1 MEFGSEVSHGGN
13 GYKHPVTATALL
25 ITIGIV
31 FGDIGTSP
39 LYVMKTILGVGWL
52 EAKADYIT
60 GAVSCIIWTLT
71 LQTTLKYVVIALRA
85 DKKGEGGILALYSLI
100 KHLKHRWLYVAAAV
114 GAAMLIA
121 DGVITPAITVTSAIE
136 GLHAID
142 PDTPVMPIVLV
153 IITVVFGVQR
163 FGTSV
168 IGKFFG
174 PFMFLWFLMLGLVGI
189 AGIAHHH
196 YILRAFNPYYAW
208 RLLVDYP
215 GWVFILGAVFLCTTG
230 AEALY
235 SDLGHCGRKN
245 ITISW
250 IYVKAMLILNYLG
263 QGAWIIDNLGRIHPG
278 ANPFY
283 TIMPSWLL
291 IPGIVMATGA
301 AIIASQALI
310 SGSFSIFSEAMNLN
324 LWPRILIK
332 YPARVKGQLYI
343 PSVNFALYIGCV
355 VTVLLFQSS
364 SHMEAAYGLAITIT
378 MIITTVLLA
387 VYMHQRKVSTW
398 IVAIFA
404 ACFGIIEGSFLV
416 ANMFKFMNGG
426 WYTLLIA
433 GFIVSVM
440 VIWYN
445 AIRIRSKYILMRDL
459 EPELDLIAAIK
470 NDDTV
475 PKTASNLIFLSKSL
489 IPGKVESKLLYSII
503 NKGPKRADH
512 YFLLRMEFTDDAD
525 TLDYSVSTL
534 IKDTFYD
541 ITIRIGYR
549 VSPRIN
555 VYLRDIVD
563 DLVTSGE
570 INMISAY
577 PSLKKHG
584 IVGNFK
590 FVIIRRVFSP
600 SSSCGF
606 WERFVMLRYEL
617 LRHLGTGY
625 EKIFGLDTS
634 IVDVERVP
642 LIITNKSLR
651 RIRRVE

>member
-1 MEFGSEVSHGGN
+1 
-13 GYKHPVTATALL
+13 
-25 ITIGIV
+25 
-31 FGDIGTSP
+31 
-39 LYVMKTILGVGWL
+39 
-52 EAKADYIT
+52 
-60 GAVSCIIWTLT
+60 
-71 LQTTLKYVVIALRA
+71 
-85 DKKGEGGILALYSLI
+85 
-100 KHLKHRWLYVAAAV
+100 
-114 GAAMLIA
+114 
-121 DGVITPAITVTSAIE
+121 
-136 GLHAID
+136 
-142 PDTPVMPIVLV
+142 
-153 IITVVFGVQR
+153 
-163 FGTSV
+163 
-168 IGKFFG
+168 
-174 PFMFLWFLMLGLVGI
+174 MLGLVGI
-189 AGIAHHH
+189 YGISGHH

-235 SDLGHCGRKN
+235 SDLGHCGRRN

-263 QGAWIIDNLGRIHPG
+263 QGAWIINNLGHIHVG

-343 PSVNFALYIGCV
+343 PSVNMALFIGCV

-387 VYMHQRKVSTW
+387 VYMHQRKVTWW
-398 IVAIFA
+398 IVAVFA
-404 ACFGIIEGSFLV
+404 ICFGLIEGSFLV

-433 GFIVSVM
+433 GFIVAVM
-440 VIWYN
+440 VTWYN

-459 EPELDLIAAIK
+459 EPELDLIADIK
-470 NDDTV
+470 RDDTV
-475 PKTASNLIFLSKSL
+475 PRTASNLVFLSKSL

-512 YFLLRMEFTDDAD
+512 YFLLRMEFADDPD
-525 TLDYSVSTL
+525 TLEYSVDTL

-541 ITIRIGYR
+541 ITMRIGYR

-563 DLVTSGE
+563 DLVAAGE
-570 INMISAY
+570 IDMISEY
-577 PSLKKHG
+577 PSLKKRG
-584 IVGNFK
+584 IIGNFK

-600 SSSCGF
+600 SSVCGF

-617 LRHLGTGY
+617 LRHLSTGY

-642 LIITNKSLR
+642 LIITNRSQR
-651 RIRRVE
+651 RIKREE